1 MVIAGEVDRLML
13 LCPPQ
18 HGKSTIA
25 SKRMPAYI
33 LGRRPDWEFIS
44 GSATKPL
51 AEEFGAAVRN
61 CIASDEYRQLYPHVR
76 LSEDTNAKGRWATS
90 EGGGYYAVGVGSALM
105 GRGGQIGLI
114 DDPFATWE
122 DAQSPLEQ
130 RRVWDWYR
138 GTFYNRIRPGGAIVI
153 IQHRMHVADL
163 VGRLLDE
170 QDKGGD
176 RWHVVKL
183 AADVD
188 DPPWP
193 ARYDADALNRIK
205 MNTDARQWSA
215 LYMQEPVPAGG
226 GEFKRTMLEFYG
238 ENPADVAHNTNRY
251 FLIDPASGR
260 RKDKDND
267 YTSFWCIGAAE
278 DRNFYVLDYVRDK
291 LTLTERG
298 QLVMAKHRQ
307 WKPYQVRY
315 EHIGM
320 QADIEYIRELQRQQN
335 YRFAINEVGGTI
347 EKDTRIRRL
356 LPIFENHRLWFPTIL
371 HRTQHDGVTRN
382 LIEQFIEEEL
392 LSFPGGRHDDS
403 LDALARL
410 AEPDMPIVWPK
421 EPAGDNGPKDRY
433 RIKQRTRGG
442 AWAAV

>member
-1 MVIAGEVDRLML
+1 ML

-25 SKRMPAYI
+25 SKRIPAYI
-33 LGRRPDWEFIS
+33 LGRRPDWEFVS
-44 GSATKPL
+44 ASATKPL

-61 CIASDEYRQLYPHVR
+61 CIASDEYRKLYPHIR
-76 LSEDTNAKGRWATS
+76 LAEDTNAKGRWATS
-90 EGGGYYAVGVGSALM
+90 EGGGYHAVGIDSALM
-105 GRGGQIGLI
+105 GRGGQIGLV

-122 DAQSPLEQ
+122 AAQSPAEQ

-153 IQHRMHVADL
+153 IQHRMHVSDL

-170 QDKGGD
+170 QSKGGD
-176 RWHVVKL
+176 KWHVVEL
-183 AADVD
+183 PADID
-188 DPPWP
+188 NPPWP
-193 ARYDADALNRIK
+193 ARYDADALRRIK

-215 LYMQEPVPAGG
+215 LYMQKPVPAGG
-226 GEFKRTMLEFYG
+226 GEFKRSMLEFYDDM
-238 ENPADVAHNTNRY
+238 PDDVAHNTNRY
-251 FLIDPASGR
+251 ILVDPSSGR
-260 RKDKDND
+260 RKDKNND
-267 YTSFWCIGAAE
+267 YSSFWCIGAAE

-298 QLVMAKHRQ
+298 QLMMQMHRK

-315 EHIGM
+315 EHVGM

-356 LPIFENHRLWFPTIL
+356 LPIFEHHRMWLPNTIY
-371 HRTQHDGVTRN
+371 RTCHDGVTRN

-392 LSFPGGRHDDS
+392 LPFPGGRHDDS
-403 LDALARL
+403 IDGLSRI
-410 AEPDMPIVWPK
+410 AEPDMPIVWPR
-421 EPAGDNGPKDRY
+421 EPSGEQSKDRY
-433 RIKQRTRGG
+433 RNKRTSTGS